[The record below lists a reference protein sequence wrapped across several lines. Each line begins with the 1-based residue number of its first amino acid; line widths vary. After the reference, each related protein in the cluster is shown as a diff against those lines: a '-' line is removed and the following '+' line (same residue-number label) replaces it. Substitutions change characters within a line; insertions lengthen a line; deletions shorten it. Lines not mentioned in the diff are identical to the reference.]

1 MNPGPS
7 DSTLRPRAR
16 RDRDMDWSPI
26 ESPGTLQA
34 VGSPGI
40 LNVPDW
46 PPPLPDTLLD
56 WPVPQG
62 QKRRPARWL
71 EDEAGYRAFFA
82 GVLEAQGEDALA
94 CIWNDAP
101 RGPGARLTRWFCPGV
116 PMHASGE
123 HVPQRDG
130 RTRHGFLVP
139 ARAALLAL
147 ERGLVMCRTR
157 PLEDA

>member
-1 MNPGPS
+1 MEDPRLELPPP
-7 DSTLRPRAR
+7 RP
-16 RDRDMDWSPI
+16 
-26 ESPGTLQA
+26 A
-34 VGSPGI
+34 VVTS
-40 LNVPDW
+40 W
-46 PPPLPDTLLD
+46 PPTCG
-56 WPVPQG
+56 V
-62 QKRRPARWL
+62 KVAPARWVGG
-71 EDEAGYRAFFA
+71 DAPQYRAFF
-82 GVLEAQGEDALA
+82 EAMLRDGGEDALA

-139 ARAALLAL
+139 ARAARLAL

-157 PLEDA
+157 PVEDA